1 MILPRLLSYLLPWFQ
16 TPFHLP
22 QERKH
27 STDEPASAD
36 GNHDLLHCHNVPQ
49 EVTDPPFV
57 PCSYEEFERIVRH
70 CSYSAVVFN
79 HGIV

>member
-1 MILPRLLSYLLPWFQ
+1 M
-16 TPFHLP
+16 
-22 QERKH
+22 
-27 STDEPASAD
+27 DEPASAD